1 MGHPARF
8 CRPAGLAVYAAFAAY
23 AAACLSLLV
32 ACGPGLGGTGTGP
45 SVDPLTAFNASAVPV
60 CSSELAAALQCPAA
74 TTGAPA
80 LGGTAVVGYAAGAGN
95 TRVLARFDGD
105 RVDVQ
110 WPCQG
115 QRFVGQWAFVAGQ
128 PARFFGVLEQ
138 AGQAPLLV
146 SLTAQKQGD
155 AVQLQLFDAAGL
167 ALGDARL
174 LTRLAVVPPAGA
186 AVCI

>member
-1 MGHPARF
+1 MGHFARF
-8 CRPAGLAVYAAFAAY
+8 CRCAGLAWWAAFV
-23 AAACLSLLV
+23 AACTSLLV

-74 TTGAPA
+74 TSGAPA
-80 LGGTAVVGYAAGAGN
+80 LGGTAVVGYAAGAGSS
-95 TRVLARFDGD
+95 RVLARFDGD

-146 SLTAQKQGD
+146 SLVVQKQGD
-155 AVQLQLFDAAGL
+155 AVLLQLFDAFGV
-167 ALGDARL
+167 ALGEARL
-174 LTRLAVVPPAGA
+174 LMRLTVVPPAGA
-186 AVCI
+186 AVCE

>member
-1 MGHPARF
+1 MAPTAFPR
-8 CRPAGLAVYAAFAAY
+8 RSAWLAVCTAATSAV
-23 AAACLSLLV
+23 LGLLL

-74 TTGAPA
+74 TSGAPA
-80 LGGTAVVGYAAGAGN
+80 FGGTAVVGYAAGAGSS
-95 TRVLARFDGD
+95 RVLARFDGD

-110 WPCQG
+110 WPCQN

-155 AVQLQLFDAAGL
+155 ALQLQLFDVFGA

-174 LTRLAVVPPAGA
+174 LTRLAEVPPAGA